1 MRVLYL
7 GDFIKQ
13 NGPSIVDINLTNKL
27 GNQVLKVQINK
38 SLSKVLNNI
47 FSCDIVNV
55 SGVSAKGALYALL
68 AKLCGKKVTYIM
80 HGGLEIERKYRKV
93 SKDRIIYEK
102 IIIACA
108 KKVICVSEKFE
119 ENIKNTYNLKKTVYI
134 NNGVELK
141 SKEMLNDIKRDE
153 NLILTVGGGRREK
166 GILNICKAISCLN
179 DKKVKLIVVGEDGP
193 DTESI
198 KTYDFVEY
206 KGFVDNKEL
215 IKLMEQSNIFI
226 QNSLYEPFGIAPL
239 EAISSGC
246 KVILSENIGAPI
258 KQINEFV
265 VKHDDIESISKS
277 IDKLL
282 KNRNIQNVDQSF
294 IDNLTWENS
303 AERYI
308 ELWKSMI

>member
-1 MRVLYL
+1 MKVLYL
-7 GDFIKQ
+7 GDFIKE
-13 NGPSIVDINLTNKL
+13 NGPSMVDINLTNKL
-27 GNQVLKVQINK
+27 GDQVLKVQINK
-38 SLSKVLNNI
+38 NLKKALSEIL
-47 FSCDIVNV
+47 SCDIINV
-55 SGVSAKGALYALL
+55 SGVSVKGALYALI

-80 HGGLEIERKYRKV
+80 HGGLEIEKRYREV
-93 SKDRIIYEK
+93 PKDRIICEK
-102 IIIACA
+102 ITIACA
-108 KKVICVSEKFE
+108 KKIICVSEKFE
-119 ENIKNTYNLKKTVYI
+119 EIIKNTYNLKKTTYI

-141 SKEMLNDIKRDE
+141 FKDKLNNNIDE
-153 NLILTVGGGRREK
+153 NLILTVGGGRKEK

-277 IDKLL
+277 IDNLL
-282 KNRNIQNVDQSF
+282 KNRNIQNIDQSF

-303 AERYI
+303 AKRYI
-308 ELWKSMI
+308 KLWKSMI